1 MTTTNTTLLHG
12 DCLTVLPTLPANSVD
27 SIVTDPPYGLS
38 FMGKDWDHGVPGEHF
53 WREALRVAKPGA
65 HLLAFGGT
73 RTFHRLAVA
82 IEDAG
87 WEMRDC
93 VMWVYGSGFPKS
105 LDVSKAIDKMDASEE
120 QARRRLRFTAWVRAT
135 GATSRQI
142 DEATDTNMGGHYTTA
157 ASQPAIMTREHLEAC
172 RHLFGDVPEWVE
184 READIRSVE
193 SRNFAEREVVG
204 RDTKARSTG
213 GKSALPTMGGETTYE
228 TWDITAPA
236 TDAARQWSGWGTALK
251 PAYEPI
257 IVARK
262 PLEGTVAANV
272 LKWGTGAINIDG
284 CRVETN
290 GERPTGSG
298 NPCKTKDSSAIQP
311 GRSGGNG
318 GNSTPPEG
326 RWPANIIHDGSQ
338 LVLDLFPVTGAS
350 KAAPRGSV
358 QRYDPSDL
366 DAKRP
371 KGGNGVRG
379 YDDAGGSA
387 ARFFYC
393 AKASKADRDD
403 GLEGFDLRPSYMVEN
418 GSNTA
423 AAANGVRYD
432 RTTMQRNHH
441 PTVKPT
447 SLMRYLCRLVT
458 PPHGTILDP
467 FMGSGSTGKAAALEH
482 FHFIGIDK
490 EQEYLPIA
498 QARNA
503 NAHQQADG
511 LL

>member
-1 MTTTNTTLLHG
+1 VVKCEAVHNEGRGDKAMTTTNTTLLHG

-38 FMGKDWDHGVPGEHF
+38 FMGKDWDHGVPGAHF
-53 WREALRVAKPGA
+53 WVEALRVSKPGA

-87 WEMRDC
+87 WEIRDC

-105 LDVSKAIDKMDASEE
+105 LDVSKAIDK
-120 QARRRLRFTAWVRAT
+120 
-135 GATSRQI
+135 
-142 DEATDTNMGGHYTTA
+142 A
-157 ASQPAIMTREHLEAC
+157 A
-172 RHLFGDVPEWVE
+172 G
-184 READIRSVE
+184 
-193 SRNFAEREVVG
+193 AEREIVG
-204 RDTKARSTG
+204 EHDFGSSSLGNQSNAEQGYRSRVYTEG
-213 GKSALPTMGGETTYE
+213 LHQ
-228 TWDITAPA
+228 ITAPA
-236 TDAARQWSGWGTALK
+236 TDAAREWDGWGTALK
-251 PAYEPI
+251 PAWEPI

-272 LKWGTGAINIDG
+272 LKWGTGAINVYG